1 MYVYSCTRARS
12 PILCT
17 KVTYHPPVMNQ
28 RPELRPSISC
38 AGRVDRWS
46 RSGQRFETHTPSHE
60 RCLRVVARRAVEV
73 RRIESSHASPL
84 ARPRAPACAR
94 ARPRAPRAQWARRPS
109 VKRHDALSCEPTLET
124 TTPVKHAR
132 SESARPI
139 KVRAAF
145 MKACWQADLPLS
157 VYCTTL

>member
-73 RRIESSHASPL
+73 RRIESSHAT
-84 ARPRAPACAR
+84 PRALGRAAR
-94 ARPRAPRAQWARRPS
+94 ASGASPERE
-109 VKRHDALSCEPTLET
+109 EPDQ
-124 TTPVKHAR
+124 
-132 SESARPI
+132 S
-139 KVRAAF
+139 
-145 MKACWQADLPLS
+145 
-157 VYCTTL
+157 

>member
-1 MYVYSCTRARS
+1 VYVYSCTRARS

-17 KVTYHPPVMNQ
+17 KVTYHPPVRNQ

-73 RRIESSHASPL
+73 RRIESSHASP
-84 ARPRAPACAR
+84 R
-94 ARPRAPRAQWARRPS
+94 ARPRTPARAARASGASPEREEQRR
-109 VKRHDALSCEPTLET
+109 VELRTFLET

-132 SESARPI
+132 SESSRPI
-139 KVRAAF
+139 KIRLKLGGF
-145 MKACWQADLPLS
+145 PDLDYTY
-157 VYCTTL
+157 VY

>member
-73 RRIESSHASPL
+73 RRIESSHASP
-84 ARPRAPACAR
+84 RAPAR
-94 ARPRAPRAQWARRPS
+94 ATRASGASPVPLYRIPS
-109 VKRHDALSCEPTLET
+109 KVCNFEGRHTYSITVALKCSPNDSLFRYEEKITYLEG
-124 TTPVKHAR
+124 KGA
-132 SESARPI
+132 
-139 KVRAAF
+139 
-145 MKACWQADLPLS
+145 
-157 VYCTTL
+157 